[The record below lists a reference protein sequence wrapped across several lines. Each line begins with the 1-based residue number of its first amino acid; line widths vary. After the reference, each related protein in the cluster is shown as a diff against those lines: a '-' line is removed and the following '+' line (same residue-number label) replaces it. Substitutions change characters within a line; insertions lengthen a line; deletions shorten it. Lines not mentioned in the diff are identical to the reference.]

1 MDGNRSIYQVI
12 IDKNKE
18 KEEPTISLEE
28 ILKMRDDIKKYDCN
42 TTWDEVQDMTIDEA
56 INILQ
61 KHANYT
67 GQDWTARPH
76 MAKACQLAIKAMSRY
91 SNEGIQPIIAIDEF
105 YEKYWE
111 CPCCHREVG
120 AYFSGATTKE
130 DGFYYQYNFCA
141 DCGTQIDWSKVNFD
155 DILK

>member
-1 MDGNRSIYQVI
+1 MKFFNSDSTLKEVENMSI
-12 IDKNKE
+12 E
-18 KEEPTISLEE
+18 
-28 ILKMRDDIKKYDCN
+28 
-42 TTWDEVQDMTIDEA
+42 EA
-56 INILQ
+56 IYVLNKQ
-61 KHANYT
+61 ANYSI
-67 GQDWTARPH
+67 ARPYIV
-76 MAKACQLAIKAMSRY
+76 KACQLAIKAMSRY

-120 AYFSGATTKE
+120 AYFSGATTPE